1 VEIMIRSVII
11 TVSDKGSKGERED
24 KSGQVIKE
32 MITEINGDIVDY
44 KIIPDERA
52 IIKEEMKI
60 IADSDK
66 ADLVLTTGGTGF
78 AERDI
83 TPEATAEIIE
93 KEVPG
98 IPEKM
103 RMDTVKITPMAALSR
118 AKAGIRGKT
127 LIVNLPG
134 SPKAVRECLESIIDI
149 LPHGVDILRGN
160 VTEHNHKD
168 E

>member
-1 VEIMIRSVII
+1 MIRSVII

-32 MITEINGDIVDY
+32 MITEIDGDIVDY

>member
-1 VEIMIRSVII
+1 MIRSVII

-160 VTEHNHKD
+160 FTEHNHKD
-168 E
+168 

>member
-1 VEIMIRSVII
+1 MIRSVII

-134 SPKAVRECLESIIDI
+134 
-149 LPHGVDILRGN
+149 
-160 VTEHNHKD
+160 
-168 E
+168 

>member
-1 VEIMIRSVII
+1 MIRSVII

-66 ADLVLTTGGTGF
+66 ADLVLTTGGAGF

-168 E
+168 

>member
-1 VEIMIRSVII
+1 MNVIRTVVITI
-11 TVSDKGSKGERED
+11 SDKGSKGKRED
-24 KSGQVIKE
+24 KSGKVIKE
-32 MITEINGDIVDY
+32 MMTEINSEIVDY
-44 KIIPDERA
+44 KIIPDERV
-52 IIKEEMKI
+52 IIKEELEI

-78 AERDI
+78 AKRDI
-83 TPEATAEIIE
+83 TPEATAEVIE

-118 AKAGIRGKT
+118 AKAGIREKT

-134 SPKAVRECLESIIDI
+134 SPKAVRECLEAIIDI
-149 LPHGVDILRGN
+149 LPHGIDILRGN
-160 VTEHNHKD
+160 VTEHKNN
-168 E
+168 

>member
-1 VEIMIRSVII
+1 MIRSVII

-93 KEVPG
+93 KEVSG

-168 E
+168 

>member
-1 VEIMIRSVII
+1 MIRSVII

>member
-1 VEIMIRSVII
+1 
-11 TVSDKGSKGERED
+11 
-24 KSGQVIKE
+24 
-32 MITEINGDIVDY
+32 
-44 KIIPDERA
+44 
-52 IIKEEMKI
+52 
-60 IADSDK
+60 
-66 ADLVLTTGGTGF
+66 
-78 AERDI
+78 
-83 TPEATAEIIE
+83 AEIIE

>member
-1 VEIMIRSVII
+1 MIRSVII

-32 MITEINGDIVDY
+32 MITEINGDMVDY

>member
-160 VTEHNHKD
+160 FTEHNHKD
-168 E
+168 

>member
-1 VEIMIRSVII
+1 MIRLVII

-32 MITEINGDIVDY
+32 MITEIDGDIVDY

-66 ADLVLTTGGTGF
+66 ADLVLTTGGT
-78 AERDI
+78 
-83 TPEATAEIIE
+83 
-93 KEVPG
+93 G

>member
-1 VEIMIRSVII
+1 MIRSVII

-160 VTEHNHKD
+160 VTEHND
-168 E
+168 D

>member
-1 VEIMIRSVII
+1 MIRLVII

-32 MITEINGDIVDY
+32 MITEIDGDIVDY

-160 VTEHNHKD
+160 VTEHND
-168 E
+168 Y

>member
-1 VEIMIRSVII
+1 MIRSVII

-168 E
+168 